1 MKPDF
6 FVVSLI
12 ANHHSSLSTDRICN
26 VSPAFT
32 VRPSSVSAAELYN
45 EVATGQCWLEI
56 GMGKERERERER
68 ERGELREVG
77 EGERE
82 REGEREEVRE
92 GERGSS
98 DYYISGKV

>member
-56 GMGKERERERER
+56 GMERER

-77 EGERE
+77 GGRE
-82 REGEREEVRE
+82 RGR
-92 GERGSS
+92 ERGR
-98 DYYISGKV
+98 K